1 MTLYLTLLVVF
12 FIQFVISLEASF
24 ISPIIPYLADY
35 FSIRESSVIYLN
47 LGFSTIGLFSP
58 LFGMA
63 ADKYGKKNA
72 IIFAILAF
80 LSGTVITGWA
90 PSPVIFGLGRML
102 IGIGNIT
109 LTTTLLSYI
118 SDFIPYEN
126 RGKGAGIL
134 RIAFAIA
141 ILLSPIYSTNM
152 VKYFNIHYLYWSVS
166 ILSIIILFLA
176 IKLPKDHNEH
186 ISCSSELNF
195 KEVIAITK
203 KPITIKF
210 LIIQFLLILAP
221 ILMFNYLSIWLKHNF
236 NLNQSHIGYV
246 FTLTALGTVI
256 GVTIAAI
263 LSDKIGKIK
272 YSILSFI
279 LMTLVLAP
287 LPYIKSIHLVIPL
300 TFLYALGL
308 DGGWSAFQTICS
320 EIYPNRRTVFM
331 TLLYF
336 VISICSL
343 LFTIIG
349 PSLFELGGYK
359 LVIGIGTISN
369 ILSVILLIDVSKDKG
384 FNIK

>member
-1 MTLYLTLLVVF
+1 MNLYLTLLVVF
-12 FIQFVISLEASF
+12 FIQFVISFESSF
-24 ISPIIPYLADY
+24 ISPIVPYLADY

-72 IIFAILAF
+72 IVFAILTF
-80 LSGTVITGWA
+80 LSGTVITGWS

-166 ILSIIILFLA
+166 ILSIMILFIS
-176 IKLPKDHNEH
+176 IKLPKDHDEH
-186 ISCSSELNF
+186 ISCSSDLNF
-195 KEVIAITK
+195 KEVISITK

-221 ILMFNYLSIWLKHNF
+221 IFMFSYLSIWLKHNF
-236 NLNQSHIGYV
+236 NLNQSYIGYV

-263 LSDKIGKIK
+263 LSDKIGKMK
-272 YSILSFI
+272 YGILSFI

-287 LPYIKSIHLVIPL
+287 LPYIKSIYLVIPL

-308 DGGWSAFQTICS
+308 DGGWSAFQAICS

-336 VISICSL
+336 VISVCAL
-343 LFTIIG
+343 LLTIIG

-369 ILSVILLIDVSKDKG
+369 ILSIILLIDVSKDKN